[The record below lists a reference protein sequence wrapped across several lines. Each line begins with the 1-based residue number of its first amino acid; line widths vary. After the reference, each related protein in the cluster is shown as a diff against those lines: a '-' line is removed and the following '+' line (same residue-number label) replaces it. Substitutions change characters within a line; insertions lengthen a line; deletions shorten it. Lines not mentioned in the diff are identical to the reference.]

1 MATSGWIYSVKSVK
15 ECSGIKWAKVS
26 WCHMTKKKGRG
37 GRWAI
42 TRKRK
47 RSGKSGKSNKK
58 NKRFARFKEVRN
70 KKNKPL
76 CTWVKHDD
84 LPIGLLQYKI

>member
-1 MATSGWIYSVKSVK
+1 MATQTSGWIYSVKSVK
-15 ECSGIKWAKVS
+15 ECPGIKWAKVS

-37 GRWAI
+37 GRWSI

-47 RSGKSGKSNKK
+47 RCNKGDKSNNKK
-58 NKRFARFKEVRN
+58 AKRHVKFKEVRN

-76 CTWVKHDD
+76 CTWVKRDD
-84 LPIGLLQYKI
+84 LPIGLLH